1 MIKNHNKA
9 TKFSSEETSVFCEQ
23 IAMLLNSGIPLYE
36 GIYMLYSEMEDTR
49 TKAVLE
55 QLDTSIKANETLY
68 KSLKNTKAFPDYMIH
83 MVQVGETTGKL
94 EEVMRSLSQYYD
106 RESNVKASIKSAIA
120 YPAMLFAMMSVII
133 FVLVFKILPMFEDM
147 FIELNAEVASTT
159 KDMMQ
164 VGMTAGKIIAILTCV
179 VLVLML
185 MVLLWYRTKLGEK
198 TMKRFV
204 TNFRLTRKLSEA
216 TATGKF
222 ISSMALMISSG
233 IETQKAMEMAYGASD
248 HKGVK
253 DKIKK
258 CKNLLEKNLPLDEA
272 IHETKLL
279 VGMES
284 RLITVAAKT
293 GSQDTVFAKLSEQ
306 YNTRITMMLNKLSTT
321 IETMLVVSL
330 AVLVGGVLIAVM
342 LPLVSMI
349 SSIG

>member
-36 GIYMLYSEMEDTR
+36 GIYMLYSEMEDVN
-49 TKAVLE
+49 TKKILE
-55 QLDTSIKANETLY
+55 QVDSSIKANESLT

-94 EEVMRSLSQYYD
+94 EEVMHSLAQYYE
-106 RESNVKASIKSAIA
+106 RESNIKASIKSAIA

-133 FVLVFKILPMFEDM
+133 FVLVFKILPMFEEM
-147 FIELNAEVASTT
+147 FIELNEEVASTT

-164 VGMTAGKIIAILTCV
+164 VGMTAGKVVAILTCG
-179 VLVLML
+179 VLLLML
-185 MVLLWYRTKLGEK
+185 LALFWYQTKSGEK
-198 TMKRFV
+198 TIKRFL
-204 TNFRLTRKLSEA
+204 TNFRLTRKLSES

-222 ISSMALMISSG
+222 ISSMTLMISSG

-253 DKIKK
+253 EKIKQ
-258 CKNLLEKNLPLDEA
+258 CKTLLEQSLPLDEA
-272 IHETKLL
+272 IHESKLL

-284 RLITVAAKT
+284 RLVTVAAKT

-306 YNTRITMMLNKLSTT
+306 YNTRITAMLSKLSST
-321 IETMLVVSL
+321 IETMLVVTL

>member
-94 EEVMRSLSQYYD
+94 EEVMRSLSHYYD
-106 RESNVKASIKSAIA
+106 RESTVKASIKSAIA

-133 FVLVFKILPMFEDM
+133 LVLVFKILPMFEDM
-147 FIELNAEVASTT
+147 FIELNEEVASST
-159 KDMMQ
+159 KNMMQ

-185 MVLLWYRTKLGEK
+185 MVLLWYRTKMGEK
-198 TMKRFV
+198 IMKRFI

-258 CKNLLEKNLPLDEA
+258 CKVLLEKNLPLDEA

-306 YNTRITMMLNKLSTT
+306 YNSRITMMLNKLSTT
-321 IETMLVVSL
+321 IETLLVVSL